1 MIEPQY
7 EDQNRYTAPP
17 DNDPEPKTYDGY
29 QIGLFVMSCLPDG
42 KDHGYQIHEIRE
54 YLQTAIAGLEDE
66 FYGIDT
72 L

>member
-29 QIGLFVMSCLPDG
+29 QIGLFVMSFLPNG
-42 KDHGYQIHEIRE
+42 KEHQYQIHEIKE
-54 YLQTAIAGLEDE
+54 HLKLAIDGLEDE

-72 L
+72 I